1 MKEKSKFID
10 AKIVDDKSN
19 DSNKAKKI
27 VVTYEEE
34 RKNGLYRRIVS
45 IPIIFSDYAPP
56 FISTTISRDFSPL
69 NNEASVNLGFGS
81 MKILSANE
89 IEVKDILI
97 KERVEEL
104 TIEDIEKQ
112 LGYKIKIVDKKE

>member
-1 MKEKSKFID
+1 MKTKSKFID

-45 IPIIFSDYAPP
+45 IPIIFSDYVP
-56 FISTTISRDFSPL
+56 IISRDFSPL
-69 NNEASVNLGFGS
+69 NEASVNLGFGS
-81 MKILSANE
+81 MKILSANK

>member
-10 AKIVDDKSN
+10 AKIVDDKAN
-19 DSNKAKKI
+19 NNNAKKI
-27 VVTYEEE
+27 VFTYEKKK
-34 RKNGLYRRIVS
+34 KNGLYRRIVS
-45 IPIIFSDYAPP
+45 IPIIFSDYVP
-56 FISTTISRDFSPL
+56 IISRDFSPL

-81 MKILSANE
+81 MKILSANR

>member
-1 MKEKSKFID
+1 MKEKSKFIN
-10 AKIVDDKSN
+10 AKIVDDKANNSN
-19 DSNKAKKI
+19 NAKKI

-45 IPIIFSDYAPP
+45 IPIIFSDYAPIYN
-56 FISTTISRDFSPL
+56 ISTISRDFSPL
-69 NNEASVNLGFGS
+69 NETSVNLGFGS

-104 TIEDIEKQ
+104 TIEDIEKE

>member
-27 VVTYEEE
+27 VVIYEEE

-45 IPIIFSDYAPP
+45 IPIIFSDYAP
-56 FISTTISRDFSPL
+56 IISRDFSPL

-81 MKILSANE
+81 MKILSANK

-97 KERVEEL
+97 KERIEEL

>member
-10 AKIVDDKSN
+10 AEIVDDKSN

-45 IPIIFSDYAPP
+45 IPIIFSDYVP
-56 FISTTISRDFSPL
+56 IISRDFSPL
-69 NNEASVNLGFGS
+69 NNKASINLGFGS
-81 MKILSANE
+81 MKILSANK

>member
-1 MKEKSKFID
+1 MKEKSKFIN
-10 AKIVDDKSN
+10 AKIVDDKTNNSN
-19 DSNKAKKI
+19 NAKKI

-34 RKNGLYRRIVS
+34 RKNGLYRCIVS

-56 FISTTISRDFSPL
+56 FISTISRDSSPL
-69 NNEASVNLGFGS
+69 NETSVNLGFGS

-104 TIEDIEKQ
+104 TIEDIEKE

>member
-1 MKEKSKFID
+1 MKTKSKFID

-19 DSNKAKKI
+19 DNKAKKI

-45 IPIIFSDYAPP
+45 IPIIFSDYVPI
-56 FISTTISRDFSPL
+56 ISSLSRDFLSL
-69 NNEASVNLGFGS
+69 NEASVNLGFGS
-81 MKILSANE
+81 MKILSANK

>member
-45 IPIIFSDYAPP
+45 IPIIFSDYVPP

-69 NNEASVNLGFGS
+69 NEASVNLGFGS
-81 MKILSANE
+81 MKILSVNE

-104 TIEDIEKQ
+104 TIEDIEKE

>member
-1 MKEKSKFID
+1 MKEKSKIID
-10 AKIVDDKSN
+10 AKIVDDESN
-19 DSNKAKKI
+19 NDNNAKKI
-27 VVTYEEE
+27 IVTYEEE

-45 IPIIFSDYAPP
+45 IPIFFSDYAPI
-56 FISTTISRDFSPL
+56 ISTTISRDFSSL
-69 NNEASVNLGFGS
+69 NEASVNLGFGS
-81 MKILSANE
+81 MKILSANK

>member
-1 MKEKSKFID
+1 MKTKSKFID

-19 DSNKAKKI
+19 DNKAKKI

-45 IPIIFSDYAPP
+45 IPIIFSDYAP
-56 FISTTISRDFSPL
+56 TISRDFSPL
-69 NNEASVNLGFGS
+69 NEASVNLGFGS
-81 MKILSANE
+81 MKILSANK

>member
-1 MKEKSKFID
+1 MKEKSKFIN
-10 AKIVDDKSN
+10 AKIIDDKSK

-45 IPIIFSDYAPP
+45 IPIIFSDYAPI
-56 FISTTISRDFSPL
+56 FNTISKDFPPL
-69 NNEASVNLGFGS
+69 NETSVNLGFGS

-112 LGYKIKIVDKKE
+112 LGYKIKIVNKKE

>member
-1 MKEKSKFID
+1 MKTKSKFID

-19 DSNKAKKI
+19 DNKAKKI

-45 IPIIFSDYAPP
+45 IPIIFSDYVP
-56 FISTTISRDFSPL
+56 IISRDFSPL
-69 NNEASVNLGFGS
+69 NEASVNLGFGS
-81 MKILSANE
+81 VKILSANK

>member
-1 MKEKSKFID
+1 
-10 AKIVDDKSN
+10 
-19 DSNKAKKI
+19 
-27 VVTYEEE
+27 
-34 RKNGLYRRIVS
+34 
-45 IPIIFSDYAPP
+45 
-56 FISTTISRDFSPL
+56 
-69 NNEASVNLGFGS
+69 
-81 MKILSANE
+81 MKILSANK

>member
-1 MKEKSKFID
+1 MKEKSKFIN
-10 AKIVDDKSN
+10 AKIVDDKANNSN
-19 DSNKAKKI
+19 NAKKI

-45 IPIIFSDYAPP
+45 LPIIFSDYAPI
-56 FISTTISRDFSPL
+56 ISTTSRDFLSL
-69 NNEASVNLGFGS
+69 NEASVNLGFGS

-112 LGYKIKIVDKKE
+112 LGYKIKIIDKKE

>member
-45 IPIIFSDYAPP
+45 IPIIFSDYVPI
-56 FISTTISRDFSPL
+56 FNTISSGFPPL
-69 NNEASVNLGFGS
+69 NGASVNLGFGS

-104 TIEDIEKQ
+104 TIEDIEKE

>member
-1 MKEKSKFID
+1 MKTKSKFID

-19 DSNKAKKI
+19 DNKAKKI

-45 IPIIFSDYAPP
+45 IPIIFSDYVP
-56 FISTTISRDFSPL
+56 IISRDFSPL
-69 NNEASVNLGFGS
+69 NEASVNLGFGS
-81 MKILSANE
+81 MKILSANK

>member
-1 MKEKSKFID
+1 MKEKSKIID
-10 AKIVDDKSN
+10 AKIVDDESN

-45 IPIIFSDYAPP
+45 IPIIFNDYAP
-56 FISTTISRDFSPL
+56 IISRDFSPL
-69 NNEASVNLGFGS
+69 NEASVNLGFGS
-81 MKILSANE
+81 MKILSANK

>member
-56 FISTTISRDFSPL
+56 FISTTISRDFSSL
-69 NNEASVNLGFGS
+69 NETSVNLGFGS

>member
-1 MKEKSKFID
+1 MKEKSKFIN

-19 DSNKAKKI
+19 NSNKAKKI

-45 IPIIFSDYAPP
+45 IPIIFSDYAPI
-56 FISTTISRDFSPL
+56 FNTISRDFSSL
-69 NNEASVNLGFGS
+69 YEASVNLGFGS

-104 TIEDIEKQ
+104 TIEDIEKE

>member
-1 MKEKSKFID
+1 MRGKSRFID
-10 AKIVDDKSN
+10 AEIVDDKAN

-56 FISTTISRDFSPL
+56 FISTTISRDFSL
-69 NNEASVNLGFGS
+69 INEASVDLGFGS

-104 TIEDIEKQ
+104 TIEDIEKE